1 MRTAIPAIAIA
12 VAVFLLFA
20 FVPGVR
26 ERPWSV
32 VRIAGGVVAGG
43 GYVLVCLARIQ
54 LGASFSVRPQA
65 KELVTHGLYS
75 HLRNPMYV
83 FVDLMLFG
91 LILVFE
97 APWLFVILGILVGMQ
112 TFQARREA
120 AVLQQKFG
128 LAYLDYR
135 RQTWF

>member
-12 VAVFLLFA
+12 VVVFLLYL

-26 ERPWSV
+26 ERPWSAL
-32 VRIAGGVVAGG
+32 RLAGAIAAGMG
-43 GYVLVCLARIQ
+43 DVLLCLARIQ
-54 LGASFSVRPQA
+54 LGTSFSVRPQA

-75 HLRNPMYV
+75 RIRNPMYV
-83 FVDLMLFG
+83 FVDLTLFG

-97 APWLFVILGILVGMQ
+97 LPWLFVILGILVVVQ
-112 TFQARREA
+112 IFQARREA

-128 LAYLDYR
+128 QAYLDYR

>member
-1 MRTAIPAIAIA
+1 MRIAFPAVGIPI
-12 VAVFLLFA
+12 VVFLLYV

-26 ERPWSV
+26 EQPRSV
-32 VRIAGGVVAGG
+32 ARIFGAVTAGT

-65 KELVTHGLYS
+65 KELVTRGLYS
-75 HLRNPMYV
+75 RLRNPMYLCLA
-83 FVDLMLFG
+83 LMLLG
-91 LILVFE
+91 LILVFHV
-97 APWLFVILGILVGMQ
+97 PWLFVILAVLVVSQ

-128 LAYLDYR
+128 QAYLDYR
-135 RQTWF
+135 HRTWF